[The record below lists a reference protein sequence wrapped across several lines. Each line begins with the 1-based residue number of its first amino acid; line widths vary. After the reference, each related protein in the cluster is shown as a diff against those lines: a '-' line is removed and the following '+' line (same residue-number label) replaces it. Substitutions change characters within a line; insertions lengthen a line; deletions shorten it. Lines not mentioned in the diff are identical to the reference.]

1 MVYSM
6 TGFGKAV
13 IEKDGQ
19 IVTTEITTVNHRF
32 LDIKLH
38 SSHVL
43 GKVEEDIKRIL
54 RKYFERGRVHVTIH
68 MQDGETSPYNV
79 TVDWNLL
86 DQYMKRLDEVKE
98 RYSIESNISLETITE
113 IPDLFIVE
121 QNEDILLQIKEL
133 MMASVEE
140 AAKQTKESRLQ
151 EGLFLK
157 KDLLKRTKNIE
168 QSVLLLEKQQ
178 PDVLRNYYERIQT
191 RVKDYLKD
199 IPKSDNNRIYQEI
212 ALLIEKGDITE
223 EITRLKSHL
232 KQMLSL
238 LLAEREREAVGKKLD
253 FIVQEV
259 HRELNT
265 LGAKAIDAK
274 MTEIVVDCKSEL
286 EKLRE
291 QIQNIE

>member
-54 RKYFERGRVHVTIH
+54 RKYFKRGRIHVTIH

-121 QNEDILLQIKEL
+121 QNEDTLLQVKEL

>member
-1 MVYSM
+1 MLIMVYSM

-98 RYSIESNISLETITE
+98 RYSIESNISLGTITE

-178 PDVLRNYYERIQT
+178 QDVLRNYYERY
-191 RVKDYLKD
+191 R
-199 IPKSDNNRIYQEI
+199 KS
-212 ALLIEKGDITE
+212 
-223 EITRLKSHL
+223 TRLNSSHVADSYDVFCL
-232 KQMLSL
+232 K
-238 LLAEREREAVGKKLD
+238 KK
-253 FIVQEV
+253 
-259 HRELNT
+259 T
-265 LGAKAIDAK
+265 
-274 MTEIVVDCKSEL
+274 
-286 EKLRE
+286 
-291 QIQNIE
+291 

>member
-98 RYSIESNISLETITE
+98 RYCIESNISLGTITE